1 MAESS
6 HWLTVN
12 MQAMRMNARAVF
24 LLVALG
30 CVSASALAQ
39 STIPTT
45 IHYGSEPTS
54 FGELTVPS
62 GDGPFPVVVLIHG
75 GCWRS
80 DRGSVG
86 AFRPTAEA
94 LEGKGIATWNIEYR
108 RVGHE
113 GGGWPGTLLDLGEA
127 VDFLP
132 SLADSYSLDLERIV
146 LLGHSSGGHFAAWLA
161 VRPLLPQSS
170 EIRGEPL
177 IDIAGVVMADAY
189 IDPMVIDSTGVD
201 GVLYC
206 GEPLLERLIGGRP
219 DTHPEQLRQISPI
232 DWLPWGLRQEYII
245 SSRRYPV
252 TPPRPLADGR
262 TTMRMLDY
270 PELSRGTGDPIN
282 VEIISDADHFDFTT
296 PDTEAFEAVEL
307 AVLRVLESRDW
318 AVVD

>member
-1 MAESS
+1 MGGTPFAKGLGFRFESNPKQPS
-6 HWLTVN
+6 
-12 MQAMRMNARAVF
+12 Q
-24 LLVALG
+24 
-30 CVSASALAQ
+30 
-39 STIPTT
+39 IPQPV
-45 IHYGSEPTS
+45 G
-54 FGELTVPS
+54 L
-62 GDGPFPVVVLIHG
+62 DGLFE
-75 GCWRS
+75 S
-80 DRGSVG
+80 
-86 AFRPTAEA
+86 FRPPYFKNMSDSVDAVVA
-94 LEGKGIATWNIEYR
+94 KKFGPN
-108 RVGHE
+108 
-113 GGGWPGTLLDLGEA
+113 GTFNPDSNKPAPYLKRG
-127 VDFLP
+127 DFLRQVP
-132 SLADSYSLDLERIV
+132 KTPEKTI
-146 LLGHSSGGHFAAWLA
+146 
-161 VRPLLPQSS
+161 QCTK
-170 EIRGEPL
+170 
-177 IDIAGVVMADAY
+177 DICHYIYDTFGRFPAY